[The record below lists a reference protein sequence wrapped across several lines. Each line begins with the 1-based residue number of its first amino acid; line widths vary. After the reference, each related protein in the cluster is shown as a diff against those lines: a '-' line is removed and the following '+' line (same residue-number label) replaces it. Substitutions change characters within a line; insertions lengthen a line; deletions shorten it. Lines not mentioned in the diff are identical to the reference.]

1 MSTIKKTLIE
11 DLRNVEHEL
20 QKEEF
25 QVDISDR
32 WTVRYFG
39 ILRILYH
46 LLTAEIMRIE
56 RDERR

>member
-1 MSTIKKTLIE
+1 MSSMKRVLIE

-25 QVDISDR
+25 AVDISDR
-32 WTVRYFG
+32 WSVRYFG

-46 LLTAEIMRIE
+46 ILTVTINRME
-56 RDERR
+56 REEKK